1 MKKIALPT
9 DDNISICPHFGRTR
23 GFRIVEIDGTKVINQ
38 EYRQNDFTGH
48 AMGHHHEHHHGHDHN
63 HDEHHA
69 HSHQGIF
76 NALGE
81 CKTVIANGM
90 GRRLYDDFQQAG
102 VDVFVTRHSN
112 IDQAIQSYIEGV
124 LDNNEYM
131 CCPH

>member
-9 DDNISICPHFGRTR
+9 DDNINICPHFGRTR
-23 GFRIVEIDGTKVINQ
+23 GFRIVEIDGTKVIS
-38 EYRQNDFTGH
+38 EKYLQNDFTGH
-48 AMGHHHEHHHGHDHN
+48 AMGQHHEHDHH

-102 VDVFVTRHSN
+102 VEVFVTRYNN
-112 IDQAIQSYIEGV
+112 IDQAVRSYIEGV
-124 LDNNEYM
+124 LDNNQDI
-131 CCPH
+131 CCSH